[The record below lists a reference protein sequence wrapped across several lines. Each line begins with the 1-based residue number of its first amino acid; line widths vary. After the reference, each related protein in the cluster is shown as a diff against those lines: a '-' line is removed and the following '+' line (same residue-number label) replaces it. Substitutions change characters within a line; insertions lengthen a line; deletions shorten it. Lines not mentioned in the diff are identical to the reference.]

1 MPSSDSGTE
10 QRAHPQPAGT
20 RTRRGMRT
28 RDALVAAARRI
39 FERDGYLD
47 ARIVDIAAE
56 AGVATGSF
64 YTHFASKEDVF
75 AAVLA
80 RLQDEML
87 HAGVSDGGDDD
98 SGSGSGSNGE
108 RKDLW
113 RGVEDANRA
122 YLESY
127 RRNAG
132 LMAAMEQAAAVDPQ
146 FVRVRLE
153 RSRVFIDR
161 SAAAVARLQQ
171 SGLADPE
178 LDPDI
183 TARALSAMVSRLA
196 YVTFVLGE
204 SAPFDTL
211 IETVTRLWTNA
222 LRMPGTEPGTDL
234 PCGPPHSGATPAG
247 G

>member
-1 MPSSDSGTE
+1 
-10 QRAHPQPAGT
+10 
-20 RTRRGMRT
+20 MRT

-87 HAGVSDGGDDD
+87 HAGVSDGGDGDGD
-98 SGSGSGSNGE
+98 GG

-113 RGVEDANRA
+113 RGVEGSNRA

-146 FVRVRLE
+146 FVGVRLE

-161 SAAAVARLQQ
+161 SAAAIARLQQ

-178 LDPDI
+178 LDPEI
-183 TARALSAMVSRLA
+183 TARALNAMVSRLA

-204 SAPFDTL
+204 SVPFDTL
-211 IETVTRLWTNA
+211 VETVTRLWTNA
-222 LRMPGTEPGTDL
+222 LRMPR
-234 PCGPPHSGATPAG
+234 S
-247 G
+247 

>member
-1 MPSSDSGTE
+1 
-10 QRAHPQPAGT
+10 
-20 RTRRGMRT
+20 MRT

-75 AAVLA
+75 AAVLE
-80 RLQDEML
+80 RLQGEML
-87 HAGVSDGGDDD
+87 HAGVGHSSDNDGNGG
-98 SGSGSGSNGE
+98 
-108 RKDLW
+108 RKGLW

-127 RRNAG
+127 RRNAP
-132 LMAAMEQAAAVDPQ
+132 LMAAMEQAAAVDPR
-146 FVRVRLE
+146 FVEVRLE

-161 SAAAVARLQQ
+161 SAAAIARLQL

-178 LDPDI
+178 LDPEI
-183 TARALSAMVSRLA
+183 TARALNAMVSRLA

-204 SAPFDTL
+204 SVPFDTL
-211 IETVTRLWTNA
+211 VETVTRLWTNA
-222 LRMPGTEPGTDL
+222 LRMPRAEPERHGL
-234 PCGPPHSGATPAG
+234 
-247 G
+247 

>member
-1 MPSSDSGTE
+1 
-10 QRAHPQPAGT
+10 
-20 RTRRGMRT
+20 MRT
-28 RDALVAAARRI
+28 RDALVGAARRI

-64 YTHFASKEDVF
+64 YTHFTSKEDVF

-87 HAGVSDGGDDD
+87 HAGVSDGSDD
-98 SGSGSGSNGE
+98 GG

-161 SAAAVARLQQ
+161 SAATITRLQQ

-204 SAPFDTL
+204 SVPLDTL
-211 IETVTRLWTNA
+211 VETVTRLWTNA
-222 LRMPGTEPGTDL
+222 LRMPRD
-234 PCGPPHSGATPAG
+234 
-247 G
+247 

>member
-1 MPSSDSGTE
+1 MNPDSDSILGYDAHMLPPDPGTDHPA
-10 QRAHPQPAGT
+10 QPQPAGT

-28 RDALVAAARRI
+28 RDALVGAARRI

-47 ARIVDIAAE
+47 ARIVDIAAQ

-64 YTHFASKEDVF
+64 YTHFTSKDDVF

-87 HAGVSDGGDDD
+87 HAGVSDGSDDDGDD
-98 SGSGSGSNGE
+98 GG
-108 RKDLW
+108 RKDPW

-161 SAAAVARLQQ
+161 SAAAITRLQQ

-204 SAPFDTL
+204 SVPLDTL
-211 IETVTRLWTNA
+211 VETVTRLWTNA
-222 LRMPGTEPGTDL
+222 LRMPRD
-234 PCGPPHSGATPAG
+234 
-247 G
+247 